1 MRRPIIN
8 RNFYLI
14 VLEDPMQPTQQT
26 STLENLVPAH
36 IHSLADYIEETFQK
50 YAPRP
55 CYSALGQ
62 TKTFAEMDN
71 LSARFANYLLNHT
84 SLKPGDRIAI
94 QLPNLIQ
101 HPIAVYGAL
110 RAGLIVVNT
119 NPLYT
124 PSEMQHQFNDS
135 GSTALVI
142 LSDLLPKYQ
151 AIANHVNIIT
161 VIVTTPTQ
169 LLDNKPDNSVDYPCY
184 AEIFA
189 QVSDPRLA
197 GRPAGSLHD
206 ACILQYTGGTT
217 GVSKGAQLSHLNVLS
232 NSIQTLNRLGGTFVE
247 GEELVVCPLPLYHIY
262 AFTVCMM
269 TFFAKGAL
277 VLLIP
282 NPRDMNSFVQTLK
295 PHKFTAFA
303 GINTLFMGLCQ
314 HPEFGQLDFSKL
326 HLTMSGGTALTGS
339 AAQLW
344 QQTTGCSVT
353 EGYGLSET
361 APVLAFNIPGE
372 EVIGS
377 VGLPLDHTDIQ
388 MLDENDQAVADGEEG
403 QIAAKGPQ
411 VMRGYWQ
418 RDDETAKVM
427 TATGYFKTGDIGV
440 RLPNGCIKIVD
451 RLKDMIIVSGFNVY
465 PNEVED
471 VLCRHPNVLEAAV
484 VGKPDDHSQERVCA
498 YITVS
503 GEVSSAELS
512 AHCREFLTAY
522 KIPKEFHVIDELPKS
537 TVGKILRRELR

>member
-1 MRRPIIN
+1 M
-8 RNFYLI
+8 YS
-14 VLEDPMQPTQQT
+14 TQQA
-26 STLENLVPAH
+26 SVVKSLVPAH

-50 YAPRP
+50 YAQRP
-55 CYSALGQ
+55 CYTALGQ
-62 TKTFAEMDN
+62 TKSFAEMDD
-71 LSARFANYLLNHT
+71 LSARFANYLINHT
-84 SLKPGDRIAI
+84 KLKPGDRIAI

-110 RAGLIVVNT
+110 RAGLVVVNT

-124 PSEMQHQFNDS
+124 PTEMQHQFNDS
-135 GSTALVI
+135 GTTALVI
-142 LSDLLPKYQ
+142 LTDLLPKYES
-151 AIANHVNIIT
+151 IAQSVNIDT
-161 VIVTTPTQ
+161 VIVTSATQ
-169 LLDNKPDNSVDYPCY
+169 LLDNKPVGSVDYPCY
-184 AEIFA
+184 AEIFTTVPTG
-189 QVSDPRLA
+189 QSVNRTSTNLD
-197 GRPAGSLHD
+197 D

-217 GVSKGAQLSHLNVLS
+217 GVSKGAELSHLNVLA
-232 NSIQTLNRLGGTFVE
+232 NSVQTLRRLGKTLVD
-247 GEELVVCPLPLYHIY
+247 GEEVVICPLPLYHIY

-277 VLLIP
+277 VVLIP
-282 NPRDMNSFVQTLK
+282 NPRDINGFIETLQ

-314 HPEFGQLDFSKL
+314 HPEFAKLDFSQL
-326 HLTMSGGTALTGS
+326 RLTMSGGTALTGS
-339 AAQLW
+339 AADLW
-344 QQTTGCSVT
+344 KNTTGCSVT

-361 APVLAFNIPGE
+361 APVLAFNVPGE

-377 VGLPLDHTDIQ
+377 VGLPLEHTDIQ
-388 MLDENDQAVADGEEG
+388 LLDSNDQPVADGEEG

-427 TATGYFKTGDIGV
+427 TANGYFKTGDVGV
-440 RLPNGCIKIVD
+440 RLPDGCIKIVD

-465 PNEVED
+465 PNEIED
-471 VLCRHPNVLEAAV
+471 VLCRHPKVIEAAV

-503 GEVSSAELS
+503 EALDEGELS
-512 AHCREFLTAY
+512 THCREFLTGY
-522 KIPKEFHVIDELPKS
+522 KIPKEFNVIDELPKS

>member
-1 MRRPIIN
+1 MHSPQSPSN
-8 RNFYLI
+8 SLI
-14 VLEDPMQPTQQT
+14 P
-26 STLENLVPAH
+26 SH

-50 YAPRP
+50 YAERP
-55 CYSALGQ
+55 SYNALGQ

-84 SLKPGDRIAI
+84 NLKAGDRIAI

-110 RAGLIVVNT
+110 RAGLVVVNT

-124 PSEMQHQFNDS
+124 SSEMEHQFNDS
-135 GSTALVI
+135 GTTALVI
-142 LSDLLPKYQ
+142 LSDLLPKYH
-151 AIANHVNIIT
+151 AISDKVNIDTI
-161 VIVTTPTQ
+161 IVTSATQ
-169 LLDNKPDNSVDYPCY
+169 LLDDKPVTSVDFPCY
-184 AEIFA
+184 AEIFET
-189 QVSDPRLA
+189 VSDASSPK
-197 GRPAGSLHD
+197 RPAGKLTD

-217 GVSKGAQLSHLNVLS
+217 GVSKGAELSHLNVLS
-232 NSIQTLNRLGGTFVE
+232 NSIQTLDRLGKTLVE
-247 GEELVVCPLPLYHIY
+247 AEELVVCPLPLYHIY

-269 TFFAKGAL
+269 TFFAKGAM

-282 NPRDMNSFVQTLK
+282 NPRDMDGFVATIK

-303 GINTLFMGLCQ
+303 GINTLFMGLCS
-314 HPEFGQLDFSKL
+314 HPEFKQLDFSKL
-326 HLTMSGGTALTGS
+326 HLTMSGGTALTSS
-339 AAQLW
+339 AADLW

-361 APVLAFNIPGE
+361 APVLAFNIPGK
-372 EVIGS
+372 EVAGT
-377 VGLPLDHTDIQ
+377 VGLPLIGTDIQ
-388 MLDENDQAVADGEEG
+388 MLDENDQPVADGLEG

-427 TATGYFKTGDIGV
+427 TANGYFKTGDVGV
-440 RLPNGCIKIVD
+440 RLSDGSIKIVD

-465 PNEVED
+465 PNEIED
-471 VLCRHPNVLEAAV
+471 ILCKHPKVLEAAV

-498 YITVS
+498 YITVN
-503 GEVSSAELS
+503 GDVTNEELS
-512 AHCREFLTAY
+512 THCRTYLTGY
-522 KIPKEFHVIDELPKS
+522 KIPKEFNIIDELPKS
-537 TVGKILRRELR
+537 TVGKILRRELRD